1 MEKIY
6 ECQNGVIYV
15 TLPESCDREKL
26 KEATEDFLKKVLKGG
41 TYNGYNNSSRDFR
54 EK

>member
-6 ECQNGVIYV
+6 ECQNGTIYV

-26 KEATEDFLKKVLKGG
+26 KEVTENFLKKVLEGG
-41 TYNGYNNSSRDFR
+41 THDGYKNSSRNFR
-54 EK
+54 EE